1 MLLFLLNCFFKD
13 KQRAQPGVLSKKIHF
28 ANHPIQTYL
37 SNPTREAIADAS
49 FSQDIGFFIKN
60 LEYNL

>member
-1 MLLFLLNCFFKD
+1 M
-13 KQRAQPGVLSKKIHF
+13 LSKKIHF